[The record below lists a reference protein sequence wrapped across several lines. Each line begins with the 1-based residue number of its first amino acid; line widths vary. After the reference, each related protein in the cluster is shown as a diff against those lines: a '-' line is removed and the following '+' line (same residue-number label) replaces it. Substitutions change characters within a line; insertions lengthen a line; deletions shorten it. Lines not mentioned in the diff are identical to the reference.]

1 MATVASHY
9 LQAALACAERGGHNR
24 QPLLARLG
32 IGPEQLLQPRVP
44 AEQMARLVQAVWVL
58 LEDEFM
64 GCTARPCKPGVFA
77 LMARQVLHQQ
87 TLEEMLRH
95 GVEFYNLFSD
105 DIAMQLRRRNGRAE
119 LEVVFSHS
127 ERDPDC
133 FYREFWL
140 LIWHRFSSWLIGH
153 SIALQQV
160 SFPYPPPAHQ
170 PELSDLFPCK
180 HRFNQPSLK
189 LSFSADYLDKSSV
202 RTPRDLAH
210 FLRDSPAGLM
220 TIGDDELSYR
230 ARIRRDL
237 LPPVKGVLRLPSFE
251 VLAQGYG
258 LSRQTLRRR
267 LKSEASSYPQIK
279 AEMRLD
285 LAIEKLRIERLTIA
299 EIALQLGFSESR
311 AFTRAFRQWTGLS
324 PSDFRGQISVAG
336 VGVTPRATG

>member
-1 MATVASHY
+1 MATVAIHY
-9 LQAALACAERGGHNR
+9 LQVALACAERGGHDR
-24 QPLLARLG
+24 QQLLAQLG
-32 IGPEQLLQPRVP
+32 IEPQQLRQPRVP
-44 AEQMARLVQAVWVL
+44 AELMARLVQTVWLL

-77 LMARQVLHQQ
+77 LMARHVLHQQ
-87 TLEEMLRH
+87 TLEGMLRQ
-95 GVEFYNLFSD
+95 GFEFYNLFSD

-119 LEVVFSHS
+119 LEVVFSHP

-133 FYREFWL
+133 FYREFWM

-160 SFPYPPPAHQ
+160 SFPYPPPAHRL
-170 PELSDLFPCK
+170 ELNDLFPCK

-189 LSFSADYLDKSSV
+189 LSFNADYLDEGSV

-210 FLRDSPAGLM
+210 FLRDSPTGLM
-220 TIGDDELSYR
+220 TISDDELSYR

-237 LPPVKGVLRLPSFE
+237 LPPVNGVLRLPSFE
-251 VLAQGYG
+251 VLAQRYG
-258 LSRQTLRRR
+258 LSGQTLRRR
-267 LKSEASSYPQIK
+267 LNAEASSYPKIK
-279 AEMRLD
+279 DEMRLD
-285 LAIEKLRIERLTIA
+285 LAIEKLRIERLPVA

-324 PSDFRGQISVAG
+324 PSDFRGQISAAG
-336 VGVTPRATG
+336 RGAD